1 MKRRSLGS
9 GCASRGCHL
18 SNLGVLA
25 FSPVVAF
32 GAASPASAEAMFM
45 RLGDLPGKG

>member
-9 GCASRGCHL
+9 GCVSRGGHL

-25 FSPVVAF
+25 FSAFMAF
-32 GAASPASAEAMFM
+32 GAASPVSAEVMFM
-45 RLGDLPGKG
+45 GLGDLPGRG

>member
-9 GCASRGCHL
+9 GCASRGGHL

-25 FSPVVAF
+25 FSAYMAF
-32 GAASPASAEAMFM
+32 GAASPAFAEAMFM
-45 RLGDLPGKG
+45 GLGDLPGGG